1 MTTLKTTLVT
11 SIGTFLIGAA
21 SSAPLMALSAKAIN
35 PDSVFR
41 SSSVRPSF
49 VKAALGH
56 VDSANS
62 DADAQTG
69 YAPLGTA
76 KINGSRVAIN
86 VFQNG
91 ARLDDT
97 AGQGNGVA
105 AVYDRSGHLVRRFVY
120 KENRNSPPLITEFV
134 YGPER

>member
-1 MTTLKTTLVT
+1 
-11 SIGTFLIGAA
+11 
-21 SSAPLMALSAKAIN
+21 MALSAKAIN

-49 VKAALGH
+49 VKPSLGQ

-62 DADAQTG
+62 DAQTG
-69 YAPLGTA
+69 YSRLGTA

-91 ARLDDT
+91 ATLDDT

-105 AVYDRSGHLVRRFVY
+105 DVYDRSGHLVRRFVY

-134 YGPER
+134 YRPER